1 MFMSTAR
8 SRSYGKRMNGGG
20 YSPDLRAH
28 THTFLHHNKLPSPH
42 IYYIIIA
49 DFTYALLRRSPS
61 GGRGG
66 SPTQPATL
74 CRPATWDSRTAKVIG
89 SWSVFR
95 RRRIRDYVHS
105 RMLPLFREAPSPS
118 MILKR
123 AALPRHSGNGICN
136 RRYHPRSH
144 SGLD

>member
-1 MFMSTAR
+1 MPEDIRQICDT
-8 SRSYGKRMNGGG
+8 
-20 YSPDLRAH
+20 H
-28 THTFLHHNKLPSPH
+28 THTHTRSSITIKYHLLIYLTSSSPS
-42 IYYIIIA
+42 
-49 DFTYALLRRSPS
+49 DFTYALLHRSPF
-61 GGRGG
+61 GAGRLTNTT
-66 SPTQPATL
+66 SHAMPSSNM
-74 CRPATWDSRTAKVIG
+74 DSRTAKVIG

-136 RRYHPRSH
+136 RRYHPSSH